1 MFGFFIKKWFFDFWD
16 NMIKI
21 VLLNL
26 GFIALLG
33 VVVYVPFLL
42 RFSTALSIVSAAI
55 VIVFFNLYVGGAARF
70 TSEIADYDNP
80 GFKDFIEYVK
90 EVWKSTIVLSIVSLL
105 QLFLVVFAMPFYIS
119 LGGTMGLIALSII
132 FWASVV
138 WWLAFQYYFPVRS
151 RLDSNL
157 KKVLK
162 KSFLLLFDNTGFS
175 LGMAIF
181 SLIVLALS
189 VFTALLLPGFASIL
203 LLHQVGTKLRLYKYD
218 YLEENPDANRKN
230 IPWDSLLYD
239 EKERVGH
246 RSLKGMI
253 FPWKE

>member
-16 NMIKI
+16 NMIRI
-21 VLLNL
+21 VLVNL

-33 VVVYVPFLL
+33 VAVYVPFLL
-42 RFSTALSIVSAAI
+42 RFSTVLSMVSAAVVI
-55 VIVFFNLYVGGAARF
+55 VIFNLYVGGAARF
-70 TSEIADYDNP
+70 VSEIADYNGP

-90 EVWKSTIVLSIVSLL
+90 EVWKSTIAVSVITLL

-138 WWLAFQYYFPVRS
+138 WWLAFQYFFPVRS
-151 RLDSNL
+151 RLDTNI
-157 KKVLK
+157 KKVFK
-162 KSFLLLFDNTGFS
+162 KSFLLLFDNTMFS

-181 SLIVLALS
+181 TLIVLVLS
-189 VFTALLLPGFASIL
+189 IFTALLLPGFASLL

-218 YLEENPDANRKN
+218 YLEENPQADRKN